1 MAERRASLQMAA
13 ARSSRHRLT
22 GREQTPSYKDRI
34 LALLQQHN
42 PAKVCEVDNLM
53 NKYKGRE
60 QELYLKVCNKYK
72 VKPQSEI
79 AAAGAPPPLAS
90 CHRPQPENAPPSVAP
105 CHPGGYPQRQRQ
117 LQIRSRASYPNMNSP
132 MNTLPVAESQRFD
145 DDDPLGESFSAAA
158 AQDRQPEPDP
168 TPIEGGTLC
177 LSTRVEYSALPRG
190 SSQEVFGLVT
200 IQAPTANSEQERQ
213 AMDLI
218 CVLDVSGSMRGDKL
232 RQVQDAVRFVIDQA
246 LPTDRLG
253 LVTFNSFAKRA
264 LRLRRMDTEG
274 RDEAIAETLRLSA
287 GGGTSIASGL
297 ETAVQVMEQRRQ
309 RNRVSAILLLTDGI
323 DGSARHRLPSLV
335 GRARAAGCALY
346 TFGFGADHDAGLLSE
361 VAEQAETPFTYV
373 EDTEHIREAFA
384 GAVGGLASIVAQR
397 VELTLAG
404 HVALKAVH
412 TAFAVQRASESS
424 AVVSIPDIFAGERR
438 DVVVELVVPAAG
450 GAAGTTVLL
459 EASARY
465 ADLTRQRGAGVLVQS
480 SAVLMQAER
489 VEEAQPE
496 AEPDEEVS
504 AQRERVEVT
513 QALQEAA
520 AHSDE
525 GRFEAAQQV
534 LEAADQRL
542 ESAGRKEK
550 TRVHNAL
557 AQELADARGR
567 MKSRG
572 AWEQGG
578 RAEVRDACQ
587 MHKMQRCTNTSS
599 SSKGGVQKSSKMMYI
614 SAQQDEWVQ
623 KSKKC

>member
-1 MAERRASLQMAA
+1 MASAFLNAA
-13 ARSSRHRLT
+13 AKFIFTRRQTGPEQAPSPTCAPSHQQRSVRFETRA
-22 GREQTPSYKDRI
+22 GDP
-34 LALLQQHN
+34 
-42 PAKVCEVDNLM
+42 NLM
-53 NKYKGRE
+53 SPSSS
-60 QELYLKVCNKYK
+60 L
-72 VKPQSEI
+72 P
-79 AAAGAPPPLAS
+79 GAQA
-90 CHRPQPENAPPSVAP
+90 
-105 CHPGGYPQRQRQ
+105 
-117 LQIRSRASYPNMNSP
+117 
-132 MNTLPVAESQRFD
+132 QRFD
-145 DDDPLGESFSAAA
+145 DDDPLSDAFATAA
-158 AQDRQPEPDP
+158 AQESLPEPDP
-168 TPIEGGTLC
+168 MPVDGGTLS

-190 SSQEVFGLVT
+190 STQEVFGLVT
-200 IQAPTANSEQERQ
+200 IQAPMTSCAQERQ

-384 GAVGGLASIVAQR
+384 GAVGGLASVVAQR
-397 VELTLAG
+397 VELTLNG
-404 HVALKAVH
+404 RVALKTVH
-412 TAFAVQRASESS
+412 TAFAVRRVSESS

-438 DVVVELVVPAAG
+438 DVVLELVVPAAE
-450 GAAGTTVLL
+450 GTAEMTELL

-465 ADLTRQRGAGVLVQS
+465 ADLTLQRGVGVLVQS
-480 SAVLMQAER
+480 SSVLMTAER
-489 VEEAQPE
+489 VAEPQPE

-520 AHSDE
+520 AHSDA
-525 GRFEAAQQV
+525 GRYEAAQQL